1 MKILHTADW
10 HLGTFRSPVKDGVNL
25 RTEDTK
31 RCLDELIRVAN
42 EEKPDYSLVS
52 GDIFHVGRLWSDRC
66 CEEIITAIHYIRELA
81 AVSKQVVVMRGTPNH
96 DGSGQFNVLSEMFA
110 DVPNVHVV
118 ITPQV
123 FHLMMLILRC
133 SRDLT
138 GECSELIIR
147 DCQVMKKMW
156 CLPMN
161 YQIL

>member
-81 AVSKQVVVMRGTPNH
+81 AVS
-96 DGSGQFNVLSEMFA
+96 
-110 DVPNVHVV
+110 
-118 ITPQV
+118 
-123 FHLMMLILRC
+123 
-133 SRDLT
+133 
-138 GECSELIIR
+138 
-147 DCQVMKKMW
+147 
-156 CLPMN
+156 
-161 YQIL
+161 

>member
-66 CEEIITAIHYIRELA
+66 CERKLSLQFII
-81 AVSKQVVVMRGTPNH
+81 
-96 DGSGQFNVLSEMFA
+96 SES
-110 DVPNVHVV
+110 
-118 ITPQV
+118 
-123 FHLMMLILRC
+123 LRQYQ
-133 SRDLT
+133 SRSL
-138 GECSELIIR
+138 L
-147 DCQVMKKMW
+147 
-156 CLPMN
+156 
-161 YQIL
+161 

>member
-42 EEKPDYSLVS
+42 EEKPDYSIVS

-96 DGSGQFNVLSEMFA
+96 DGSGQFNVLSEMLQMFRM
-110 DVPNVHVV
+110 
-118 ITPQV
+118 
-123 FHLMMLILRC
+123 F
-133 SRDLT
+133 
-138 GECSELIIR
+138 
-147 DCQVMKKMW
+147 MW
-156 CLPMN
+156 
-161 YQIL
+161 